1 MEKEIKRISPVV
13 NLESTVYTLLA
24 AKACGQSVF
33 CDFDYNGKHYIL
45 YSDTVSMDSAFK
57 EVMGETKESFKSEI
71 KEIPIRGGDTI
82 ESAVYTLLAAK
93 ARGQSVYCEFNSIYH
108 KRHKLYS
115 DTVSMDSAYM
125 EITGRTK
132 ADNDKALEEYYKGR
146 EVVKK
151 ENRERMKANFLNW
164 IKIGETLI
172 FPERC
177 AEWEKY
183 VVDQFSGSCSKYA
196 DPYYTITLFDCGLKI
211 MTALENGASIEEAK
225 KIFYD
230 ECDKDSMDE
239 VRTTVLRF
247 SSKGPEFWEA
257 TADEEISLEDKQMLE
272 AKRQENEQLIQANKQ
287 KRGPKL

>member
-1 MEKEIKRISPVV
+1 MEKEIKRIPPVV

-24 AKACGQSVF
+24 AKECGQSVF
-33 CDFDYNGKHYIL
+33 CDFDYNDEHYIL

-57 EVMGETKESFKSEI
+57 EVTGETKETFKSEI
-71 KEIPIRGGDTI
+71 KEIPLQGGDTI

-93 ARGQSVYCEFNSIYH
+93 ARGQSVYCEFFSRPYDKYI
-108 KRHKLYS
+108 KLYS

-125 EITGRTK
+125 EIAGYTK
-132 ADNDKALEEYYKGR
+132 AYHDKFLEEYYKDFER
-146 EVVKK
+146 EKE

-196 DPYYTITLFDCGLKI
+196 DPYYTISLFDCGLKI
-211 MTALENGASIEEAK
+211 MTAIENGASIEEAK

-230 ECDKDSMDE
+230 ECNKDSMDE

-257 TADEEISLEDKQMLE
+257 TADEEISLED
-272 AKRQENEQLIQANKQ
+272 NKC
-287 KRGPKL
+287 